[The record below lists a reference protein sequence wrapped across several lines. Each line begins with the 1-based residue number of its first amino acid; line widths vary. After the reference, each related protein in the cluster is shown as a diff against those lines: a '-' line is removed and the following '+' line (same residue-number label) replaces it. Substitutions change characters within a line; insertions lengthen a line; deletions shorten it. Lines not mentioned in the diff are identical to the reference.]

1 MADSSYAEHH
11 RTGHWEGI
19 VLLTGSFGVVF
30 CELFTG
36 GISLNHILYGAAGS
50 SDGTNRTNRNQL
62 QQALQIRKRIGSIQP
77 APQELRKS
85 LA

>member
-1 MADSSYAEHH
+1 MAGSTYAQHP

-19 VLLTGSFGVVF
+19 VLPTGLFGVVF

-50 SDGTNRTNRNQL
+50 SDGTNRNQL

>member
-50 SDGTNRTNRNQL
+50 SDGTNRNQL